1 MKTSVKRRPF
11 GNTGLMVS
19 EVSFGAM
26 NIRNLKT
33 SGQAMEILD
42 FVLDQGINL
51 IDTARAYVGVNG
63 SGETI
68 VSEEFVGR
76 AIAARDD
83 IDEPIVIV
91 TKGHAYNPASF
102 DADFNASIKALG
114 VKKTDQGLFI
124 GNTEIKLVY
133 FFHGIK
139 EDRWAEVKS
148 SGAIDH
154 ALKRQAAGDFTYLG
168 FSSHYGDGKEI
179 KEALDTGVFQ
189 VIELPY
195 NVFNRSLSEDGAF
208 DFIKYAHDMGIAIVN
223 MKAFNGNGMV
233 PTAKIIGDVCSITYP
248 QMLRFCLSNPYI
260 STVDAGAKYP
270 AEFQTDI
277 NASLSSPMGDD
288 ERTAL
293 KAEADKVSAML
304 NDICRECMHCLE
316 KFKCPQG
323 INFPD
328 ILGIH
333 ARYSISRELGKAT
346 DDFSSQYQAICG
358 PLADAC
364 ISCGECSTW
373 CEYHLDIP
381 PMMESAH
388 RDLSA

>member
-1 MKTSVKRRPF
+1 MKFTVKRRPL
-11 GNTGLMVS
+11 GKTGLMVS

-26 NIRNLKT
+26 NIRKLKT
-33 SGQAMEILD
+33 SDQAIEMLD

-51 IDTARAYVGVNG
+51 IDTARAYTGVNG

-83 IDEPIVIV
+83 IDEPIVII
-91 TKGHAYNPASF
+91 TKGHAYTPEAF
-102 DADFNASIKALG
+102 DADFNASVKALG
-114 VKKTDQGLFI
+114 IRKTEKGLFI
-124 GNTEIKLVY
+124 GSTEIKLVY

-139 EDRWAEVKS
+139 EDRWAQTKS

-154 ALKRQAAGDFTYLG
+154 ALKRQAAGDFNFLG

-195 NVFNRSLSEDGAF
+195 NIFNRSIGEDGNF
-208 DFIKYAHDMGIAIVN
+208 DFIKYAHDMGVGVVN

-233 PTAKIIGDVCSITYP
+233 PTLKIIGDTCSITYP

-260 STVDAGAKYP
+260 STVDVGAKYP
-270 AEFQTDI
+270 GEFKTDM
-277 NASLSSPMGDD
+277 NASLLASMSGD
-288 ERTAL
+288 EREAL
-293 KAEADKVSAML
+293 KTEADKVSAML

-316 KFKCPQG
+316 KFQCPQG

-333 ARYSISRELGKAT
+333 ARYSISRQLGKDTEA
-346 DDFSSQYQAICG
+346 FSKQYKAVSG

-381 PMMESAH
+381 PMMECAH
-388 RDLSA
+388 KDLSA